1 MVQSGLE
8 VLSSRGFAQL
18 QGLRVGAICNP
29 TAVDRDFRHLAD
41 LLRAAP
47 GVTLAALFGPEHG
60 IRGDA
65 QDMIGVGEQVDART
79 GVRVHSLY
87 GERFESLSPTPE
99 SLQGLDALV
108 FDIQDVGS
116 RYYTFVYTMALCMK
130 AAAEAKLKFLVL
142 DRPNPIGLTE
152 VEGNLVHP
160 GFESF
165 VGLFPLPNRHGMTAG
180 ELARHFNA
188 PRRAGGEGLRC
199 ELEVVACEGLKRAM
213 TYEET
218 GLPWVQPSPNM
229 PTVDTA
235 LVYPGLCMVEG
246 TNLSEG
252 RGTTRPFEIV
262 GAPWLDP
269 YRFCD
274 ALAAERLP
282 GVQFRP
288 LGFLPTFHKHAGKS
302 CGGAMLH
309 VTDRRA
315 FLPVRTGVAVLRA
328 AKQVG
333 GEAFRWRTERY
344 EFVDDKPAIDLLCG
358 TDAVRKAIDAG
369 EGLDAC
375 CGGFAEELERFLPL
389 RERSRL
395 Y

>member
-1 MVQSGLE
+1 MAAVQSGLE
-8 VLSSRGFAQL
+8 VLAARRFAPL
-18 QGLRVGAICNP
+18 AGLRVGAICNP
-29 TAVDRDFRHLAD
+29 TAVDRDFGHLAD

-65 QDMIGVGEQVDART
+65 QDMVGVGEAVDLRT
-79 GVRVHSLY
+79 GVRVWSLY
-87 GERFESLSPTPE
+87 GDRFESLSPTPE
-99 SLQGLDALV
+99 SLSGLDALV
-108 FDIQDVGS
+108 FDVQDVGS
-116 RYYTFVYTMALCMK
+116 RYYTFVYTMALAMR
-130 AAAEAKLKFLVL
+130 AAAQAKLKFLVL
-142 DRPNPIGLTE
+142 DRPNPVGLSE

-165 VGLFPLPNRHGMTAG
+165 VGLYPLPNRHGMTAG
-180 ELARHFNA
+180 ELARHFNVQQA
-188 PRRAGGEGLRC
+188 IGC
-199 ELEVVACEGLKRAM
+199 ELEVVACEGLHRPM
-213 TYEET
+213 GFEDT
-218 GLPWVQPSPNM
+218 GLCWVQPSPNM

-235 LVYPGLCMVEG
+235 FVYPGLCMVEG

-262 GAPWLDP
+262 GAPFLDP
-269 YRFCD
+269 YRFCE

-282 GVQFRP
+282 GVKFRP
-288 LGFLPTFHKHAGKS
+288 LSFVPTFHKHAGKS
-302 CGGAMLH
+302 CGGAMIH
-309 VTDRRA
+309 VTDRRS

-328 AKQVG
+328 ARMVG
-333 GEAFRWRTERY
+333 HKDFRWRTERY
-344 EFVDDKPAIDLLCG
+344 EFVEDKPAVDLLCG

-375 CGGFAEELERFLPL
+375 CAGFAEERAGFLPVRARAL
-389 RERSRL
+389 I